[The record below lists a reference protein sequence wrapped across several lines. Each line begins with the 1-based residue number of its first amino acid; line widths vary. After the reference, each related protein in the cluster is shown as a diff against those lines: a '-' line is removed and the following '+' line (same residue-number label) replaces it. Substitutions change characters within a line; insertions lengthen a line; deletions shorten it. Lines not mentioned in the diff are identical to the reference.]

1 MKRVKNYYKIHK
13 SRKELLGASGMP
25 CPSSTKIHTN
35 KQTKKDTKPDL
46 VLEVTLPEVG
56 HLNRGTGIKQ
66 KPKSKTKQVW
76 TNLN

>member
-1 MKRVKNYYKIHK
+1 MKRLKNDYKVCK

-35 KQTKKDTKPDL
+35 RQKDKKTDL
-46 VLEVTLPEVG
+46 VLEVILPEVG
-56 HLNRGTGIKQ
+56 HLNRGTEIKQ
-66 KPKSKTKQVW
+66 KPKSETKKVW